1 MTQPIDFYFDFSSP
15 FGYLASLRI
24 DDVAAEF
31 GRSVA
36 WRPMLLGHV
45 FKTTGA
51 RPLTEQ
57 PIKGDYSRRD
67 IDRSARLM
75 QVPFTWPDPF
85 PFFALAA
92 SRAYYWLHQR
102 DPDTAKALA
111 QAVFHAAFR
120 EGRDMSDAAA
130 VADLAAGLGVD
141 RDQAVAALR
150 QPAVKHRL
158 RQEVDDAV
166 SQGVFGSPF
175 FVVDGEP
182 FWGHDRLDQV
192 AQWLRSGGW

>member
-1 MTQPIDFYFDFSSP
+1 MSQPIDFYFDFSSP

-24 DDVAAEF
+24 DGLAAEF

-36 WRPMLLGHV
+36 WRPMLLGPV
-45 FKTTGA
+45 FKITGA
-51 RPLTEQ
+51 RPLPEQ
-57 PIKGDYSRRD
+57 PLKGDYARRD

-75 QVPFTWPDPF
+75 QVAFTWPDPF

-92 SRAYYWLHQR
+92 SRVYYWLHQR
-102 DPDTAKALA
+102 DPDAAKALA
-111 QAVFHAAFR
+111 QAVFHAAFV
-120 EGRDMSDAAA
+120 EGRDMTDAAA

-150 QPAVKHRL
+150 QPEVKERL
-158 RQEVDDAV
+158 RQEVDNAV
-166 SQGVFGSPF
+166 SQGVFGSPY